1 MSRNT
6 GLMIDTLYQQLL
18 TLSRNPRYGLDSLRS
33 EWGRTN
39 GELYNSKKL
48 SFCRGIRELAKDC
61 PVKWHNGSFYLFNGV
76 IYERCD
82 DDVVKQA
89 YRLLLEGLALARMVD
104 NVTVMRDVFLAT
116 IKLYNVL
123 SPQFDVVAFKNGVVD
138 FGTNR
143 TDPQVMPF
151 GPEWHVI
158 YYHPYDFDPKAK
170 CLRWQSFLHEMLPD
184 KTSRLILQMFLGLGL
199 VQRGDAYNKY
209 DGKTTSKIELCLI
222 LLGTGKN
229 GKSVVYEVMSALF
242 GKERI
247 SSMDYG
253 ALTAQGDEGMR
264 GRFPIRNAIFNW
276 SMDSDAKKFGRGDNG
291 MFKRLVSGEPVP
303 MRELGKNILETR
315 RLPYMIFNMN
325 ELPFSEDASFGFIRR
340 LQFVSFNVVVPKEKE
355 DKALSSK
362 IVSSELS
369 GVFNWV
375 LRGAQELRKRRFVF
389 PESDLNDRQKLLS
402 LMSSQPIT
410 AWVAAYGMRPG
421 KEAQNEIGV
430 EIPASK
436 MYTSFTTFCRDN
448 DVDERDIPSIQRF
461 GRLMRD
467 KERFFK
473 RKTPSGMVYKVYG
486 ATEDRIMEQVLLS
499 ELPVKK
505 EDSESF
511 IRDDD

>member
-61 PVKWHNGSFYLFNGV
+61 PVKWYNGSFYLFNGV

-253 ALTAQGDEGMR
+253 ALTAQ
-264 GRFPIRNAIFNW
+264 
-276 SMDSDAKKFGRGDNG
+276 
-291 MFKRLVSGEPVP
+291 
-303 MRELGKNILETR
+303 
-315 RLPYMIFNMN
+315 
-325 ELPFSEDASFGFIRR
+325 
-340 LQFVSFNVVVPKEKE
+340 
-355 DKALSSK
+355 
-362 IVSSELS
+362 
-369 GVFNWV
+369 
-375 LRGAQELRKRRFVF
+375 
-389 PESDLNDRQKLLS
+389 
-402 LMSSQPIT
+402 
-410 AWVAAYGMRPG
+410 
-421 KEAQNEIGV
+421 
-430 EIPASK
+430 
-436 MYTSFTTFCRDN
+436 
-448 DVDERDIPSIQRF
+448 
-461 GRLMRD
+461 
-467 KERFFK
+467 
-473 RKTPSGMVYKVYG
+473 
-486 ATEDRIMEQVLLS
+486 
-499 ELPVKK
+499 
-505 EDSESF
+505 
-511 IRDDD
+511 